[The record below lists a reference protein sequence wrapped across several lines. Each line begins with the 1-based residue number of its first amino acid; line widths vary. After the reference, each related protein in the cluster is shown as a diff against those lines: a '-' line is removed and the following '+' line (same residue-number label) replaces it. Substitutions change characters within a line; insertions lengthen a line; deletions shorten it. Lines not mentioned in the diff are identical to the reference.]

1 MEKLD
6 KSKPQGEITQAA
18 PSWDELYR
26 LAAGQSGWFTGRQ
39 ASALGF
45 SDQLLAKH
53 ARSGRLER
61 GRRGIYRIGRF
72 PPAEHEDL
80 VVAWLWS
87 GRAGVVSHESALQI
101 HGLSD
106 ALPARIHLTLP
117 EAERARERRIPEGTV
132 VHFAD
137 VPEAERTWSGPV
149 PVTVPARTV
158 RDVAAALG
166 DAVLV
171 EQAVE
176 EGIRRGLFHARE
188 VALATAYAA
197 GFDLPG
203 ATRVF
208 PEAVADFDHTWFFQ
222 HFGGPCQRRPPADW
236 PAVASEIAH
245 RHGGRIYSQRY
256 FPGPNSILLEVVW
269 PPTARPPQ
277 DVIEATRSALREVF
291 SWP

>member
-1 MEKLD
+1 MSDSERT
-6 KSKPQGEITQAA
+6 KPPGEIARVS

-26 LAAGQSGWFTGRQ
+26 LAAAQSGWFTGQQ
-39 ASALGF
+39 AAALGF
-45 SDQLLAKH
+45 SDQLLSKH

-61 GRRGIYRIGRF
+61 GWRGVYRISRF

-87 GRAGVVSHESALQI
+87 GRMGVVSHESALQI

-106 ALPARIHLTLP
+106 SLPARIHLTLP
-117 EAERARERRIPEGTV
+117 RGERARERRIPEGTV
-132 VHFAD
+132 LHFAD
-137 VPEAERTWSGPV
+137 VPDAERMWSGPV
-149 PVTVPARTV
+149 PVTAPARTV
-158 RDVAAALG
+158 GDVADGHG

-188 VALATAYAA
+188 VARAIAYAA
-197 GFDLPG
+197 GFELPG

-208 PEAVADFDHTWFFQ
+208 PEAVADFCQSWFFQ
-222 HFGGPCQRRPPADW
+222 HFGGRCQRRPPADW
-236 PAVASEIAH
+236 PTVASEIAH

-256 FPGPNSILLEVVW
+256 FPGSNSVLLDVVW
-269 PPTARPPQ
+269 PPTVRPPPER
-277 DVIEATRSALREVF
+277 IEATRSALSEVF
-291 SWP
+291 SWS